1 MKSFYKFS
9 ALFFVSTIVYG
20 FVTHNFI
27 DNREESRVL
36 FGPEAKL
43 VKKDEL
49 ADKFLEK
56 IFKDSGTEAQKK
68 EDIELGIDFLK
79 SKLKKQDEITI
90 AQKKVDNNVY
100 EVVISKLDNLLK
112 NNEEI
117 NQNNVA
123 EQSKPKI
130 IVKKEGKLSFINEAK
145 KPTIT
150 KKTETVN
157 SSKGK
162 IYEYSNNDRK
172 VNIANYD
179 SKSKNQ
185 NKKSVIES
193 TYDSKLKN
201 QNKNLVI
208 ASTIKNQGNISTIKN
223 KNLNEYYEANKKIEV
238 ASYDKNKFNE
248 KVQQIEMTRLERN
261 KKLNDEF

>member
-1 MKSFYKFS
+1 MKSIYKFS

-36 FGPEAKL
+36 FDPEAKL

-117 NQNNVA
+117 NQNNVVD
-123 EQSKPKI
+123 QSKPKI

-145 KPTIT
+145 KPTNT
-150 KKTETVN
+150 KKIETVN

-179 SKSKNQ
+179 SKP
-185 NKKSVIES
+185 
-193 TYDSKLKN
+193 KN

-208 ASTIKNQGNISTIKN
+208 ASTTKNQGNISTVKN

>member
-1 MKSFYKFS
+1 MKSIHKFS

-27 DNREESRVL
+27 DNKEGSRVL
-36 FGPEAKL
+36 FDPEAKL

-49 ADKFLEK
+49 ADKFIEK
-56 IFKDSGTEAQKK
+56 ILKDSGTEVQKK

-79 SKLKKQDEITI
+79 SKLKKQDEIII

-100 EVVISKLDNLLK
+100 EAVVSKLDNLFK
-112 NNEEI
+112 NNEEV
-117 NQNNVA
+117 NQNNVV

-130 IVKKEGKLSFINEAK
+130 IVKKEVKLPFINEVK
-145 KPTIT
+145 KPANT
-150 KKTETVN
+150 KKNETVN

-172 VNIANYD
+172 VNIENYV
-179 SKSKNQ
+179 SKP
-185 NKKSVIES
+185 
-193 TYDSKLKN
+193 KN
-201 QNKNLVI
+201 QNKNSVI
-208 ASTIKNQGNISTIKN
+208 ASTTKNQGNISTIKN

-261 KKLNDEF
+261 KKLNDEFWLKTGNYVQK

>member
-1 MKSFYKFS
+1 MKSIYKFS

-27 DNREESRVL
+27 DNREGSRVL
-36 FGPEAKL
+36 FDPEPKL

-117 NQNNVA
+117 NQNNVVD
-123 EQSKPKI
+123 QSKPKI

-145 KPTIT
+145 KPTNT

-179 SKSKNQ
+179 SK
-185 NKKSVIES
+185 
-193 TYDSKLKN
+193 LKN

-208 ASTIKNQGNISTIKN
+208 ASTTKNQGNISTIKN

>member
-1 MKSFYKFS
+1 MKSIYKFS

-36 FGPEAKL
+36 FDPEAKL

-117 NQNNVA
+117 NQNNVV

-145 KPTIT
+145 KPTNT
-150 KKTETVN
+150 KKIETVN

-172 VNIANYD
+172 VNIVNYD
-179 SKSKNQ
+179 SKP
-185 NKKSVIES
+185 
-193 TYDSKLKN
+193 KN
-201 QNKNLVI
+201 QNKNQVI
-208 ASTIKNQGNISTIKN
+208 ASTTKNQGNISTVKN

>member
-1 MKSFYKFS
+1 MKSIHKFS

-27 DNREESRVL
+27 DNKEGSRVL
-36 FGPEAKL
+36 FDPEAKL

-49 ADKFLEK
+49 ADKFIEK
-56 IFKDSGTEAQKK
+56 IFKDSGTEVQKK

-79 SKLKKQDEITI
+79 SKLKKQDEII
-90 AQKKVDNNVY
+90 ISQKKVDNNVY
-100 EVVISKLDNLLK
+100 EAVVSKLDNLFK

-117 NQNNVA
+117 NQINVV
-123 EQSKPKI
+123 EQSKPKV
-130 IVKKEGKLSFINEAK
+130 IVKKEVKLPFINEAK
-145 KPTIT
+145 KPGNT
-150 KKTETVN
+150 KKTEIVK

-172 VNIANYD
+172 VNIENYD
-179 SKSKNQ
+179 SKP
-185 NKKSVIES
+185 
-193 TYDSKLKN
+193 KN
-201 QNKNLVI
+201 QNKNSVVV
-208 ASTIKNQGNISTIKN
+208 STTKNQGNISTIKN

-248 KVQQIEMTRLERN
+248 KVQQI
-261 KKLNDEF
+261 

>member
-1 MKSFYKFS
+1 MKSIYKFS

-36 FGPEAKL
+36 FDPEAKL

-145 KPTIT
+145 KPKIT

-157 SSKGK
+157 TSKGK

-185 NKKSVIES
+185 NKKSVVVS
-193 TYDSKLKN
+193 T
-201 QNKNLVI
+201 
-208 ASTIKNQGNISTIKN
+208 TKNQGNISTIKN

-248 KVQQIEMTRLERN
+248 KVQQIEMTLLERN

>member
-1 MKSFYKFS
+1 MKSIYKFS

-36 FGPEAKL
+36 FDPEAKL

-112 NNEEI
+112 NNKEI
-117 NQNNVA
+117 NQNNVVD
-123 EQSKPKI
+123 QSKPKI

-145 KPTIT
+145 KPTNT
-150 KKTETVN
+150 KKIETVN

-179 SKSKNQ
+179 SKP
-185 NKKSVIES
+185 
-193 TYDSKLKN
+193 KN
-201 QNKNLVI
+201 QNKNQVI
-208 ASTIKNQGNISTIKN
+208 ASTTKNQGNISTVKN

>member
-1 MKSFYKFS
+1 MKSIYKFS
-9 ALFFVSTIVYG
+9 ALFFVSTVVYG

-36 FGPEAKL
+36 FDPEAKL

-117 NQNNVA
+117 NQNNVVD
-123 EQSKPKI
+123 QSKPKI

-145 KPTIT
+145 KPTNT
-150 KKTETVN
+150 KKIETVN

-179 SKSKNQ
+179 SKP
-185 NKKSVIES
+185 
-193 TYDSKLKN
+193 KN
-201 QNKNLVI
+201 QNKNQVI
-208 ASTIKNQGNISTIKN
+208 ASTTKNQGNISTVKN

>member
-36 FGPEAKL
+36 FDPEAKL

-90 AQKKVDNNVY
+90 TQKKVDNNVY
-100 EVVISKLDNLLK
+100 EVVISKLDNLFK

-123 EQSKPKI
+123 EQNKPKI
-130 IVKKEGKLSFINEAK
+130 IVKKEEKLSFINEAK
-145 KPTIT
+145 KPINT

-157 SSKGK
+157 FSKGK

-172 VNIANYD
+172 VNIENYD
-179 SKSKNQ
+179 SKP
-185 NKKSVIES
+185 
-193 TYDSKLKN
+193 KN
-201 QNKNLVI
+201 QNKNSVVV
-208 ASTIKNQGNISTIKN
+208 STTKNQGNISTVKN

-261 KKLNDEF
+261 KKLNEEF

>member
-1 MKSFYKFS
+1 MKSIYKFS

-27 DNREESRVL
+27 DNREGSRV
-36 FGPEAKL
+36 FFDPEAKL
-43 VKKDEL
+43 TKKDEL

-56 IFKDSGTEAQKK
+56 IFKDSGTEAEKK
-68 EDIELGIDFLK
+68 ENIELGIDFLK
-79 SKLKKQDEITI
+79 SKLKKQDEIII
-90 AQKKVDNNVY
+90 AQKKVDNNIY
-100 EVVISKLDNLLK
+100 EVVIAKLDNLLK

-117 NQNNVA
+117 NQNNLV

-145 KPTIT
+145 KPTNT
-150 KKTETVN
+150 KKIETVN

-179 SKSKNQ
+179 SKP
-185 NKKSVIES
+185 
-193 TYDSKLKN
+193 KN

-208 ASTIKNQGNISTIKN
+208 ASTTKNQGNISTIKN

>member
-1 MKSFYKFS
+1 MKSIYKFS

-36 FGPEAKL
+36 FDPEAKL

-117 NQNNVA
+117 NQNNVVD
-123 EQSKPKI
+123 QSKPKI

-145 KPTIT
+145 KPTNT
-150 KKTETVN
+150 KKIETVN

-179 SKSKNQ
+179 SKP
-185 NKKSVIES
+185 
-193 TYDSKLKN
+193 KN
-201 QNKNLVI
+201 QNKNQVI
-208 ASTIKNQGNISTIKN
+208 ALTTKNQGNISTVKN

>member
-1 MKSFYKFS
+1 MKSIYKFS

-36 FGPEAKL
+36 FDPEAKL

-117 NQNNVA
+117 NQNNVV

-130 IVKKEGKLSFINEAK
+130 IVKKEGKVSFINEAK
-145 KPTIT
+145 KPTNT
-150 KKTETVN
+150 KKIETVN

-179 SKSKNQ
+179 SKP
-185 NKKSVIES
+185 
-193 TYDSKLKN
+193 KN
-201 QNKNLVI
+201 QNKNQVI
-208 ASTIKNQGNISTIKN
+208 ASTTKNQGNISTVKN

>member
-1 MKSFYKFS
+1 MKSIHKFS

-56 IFKDSGTEAQKK
+56 IFKDSGTEVQKK

-79 SKLKKQDEITI
+79 SKLKKQDEIII

-100 EVVISKLDNLLK
+100 EVFVSKIDNLFK

-117 NQNNVA
+117 NQNNVV
-123 EQSKPKI
+123 EQSKPKV
-130 IVKKEGKLSFINEAK
+130 IVKKEVKLPFINEAK
-145 KPTIT
+145 KPGNT
-150 KKTETVN
+150 KKTEIVK

-172 VNIANYD
+172 VNIENYD
-179 SKSKNQ
+179 SKP
-185 NKKSVIES
+185 
-193 TYDSKLKN
+193 KN
-201 QNKNLVI
+201 QNKNSVVV
-208 ASTIKNQGNISTIKN
+208 STTKNQGNISTIKN

>member
-1 MKSFYKFS
+1 MKSIHKFS

-27 DNREESRVL
+27 DNKEGSRVL
-36 FGPEAKL
+36 FDPEAKL

-49 ADKFLEK
+49 ADKFIEK

-90 AQKKVDNNVY
+90 TQKKVDNNVY
-100 EVVISKLDNLLK
+100 EVVISKLDNLFK

-179 SKSKNQ
+179 SKP
-185 NKKSVIES
+185 
-193 TYDSKLKN
+193 KN
-201 QNKNLVI
+201 QNKNSVVV
-208 ASTIKNQGNISTIKN
+208 STTKNQGNISTIKN

>member
-1 MKSFYKFS
+1 MKSIYKFS
-9 ALFFVSTIVYG
+9 ALFFVSTIAYG

-36 FGPEAKL
+36 FDPEAKL

-185 NKKSVIES
+185 NK
-193 TYDSKLKN
+193 
-201 QNKNLVI
+201 NLVI
-208 ASTIKNQGNISTIKN
+208 ASTIKNQGNISTVKN

>member
-1 MKSFYKFS
+1 MKSIYKFS

-36 FGPEAKL
+36 FDPEAKL

-49 ADKFLEK
+49 ADKFIEK

-117 NQNNVA
+117 NQNNVV

-130 IVKKEGKLSFINEAK
+130 IVKKEGKVSFINEAK
-145 KPTIT
+145 KPTNT
-150 KKTETVN
+150 KKIETVN

-172 VNIANYD
+172 VNIENYD
-179 SKSKNQ
+179 SKP
-185 NKKSVIES
+185 
-193 TYDSKLKN
+193 KN
-201 QNKNLVI
+201 QNKNSVVV
-208 ASTIKNQGNISTIKN
+208 STTKNQGNISTIKN

>member
-1 MKSFYKFS
+1 MKSIHKFS

-27 DNREESRVL
+27 DNKEGSRVL
-36 FGPEAKL
+36 FDPEAKL

-49 ADKFLEK
+49 ADKFIEK
-56 IFKDSGTEAQKK
+56 IFKDSGTEVQKK

-79 SKLKKQDEITI
+79 SKLKKQDEII
-90 AQKKVDNNVY
+90 ISQKKVDNNVY
-100 EVVISKLDNLLK
+100 EAVVSKLDNLFK

-117 NQNNVA
+117 NQINVV
-123 EQSKPKI
+123 EQSKPKV
-130 IVKKEGKLSFINEAK
+130 IVKKEVKLPFINEAK
-145 KPTIT
+145 KPGNT
-150 KKTETVN
+150 KKTEIVK

-172 VNIANYD
+172 VNIENYD
-179 SKSKNQ
+179 SKP
-185 NKKSVIES
+185 
-193 TYDSKLKN
+193 KN
-201 QNKNLVI
+201 QNKNSVVV
-208 ASTIKNQGNISTIKN
+208 STTKNQGNISTIKN
-223 KNLNEYYEANKKIEV
+223 KNLNEYYQANKKIEV

>member
-1 MKSFYKFS
+1 MKSIYKFS

-36 FGPEAKL
+36 FDPEAKL

-117 NQNNVA
+117 NQNNVV

-145 KPTIT
+145 KPTNT
-150 KKTETVN
+150 KKIETVN

-179 SKSKNQ
+179 SKP
-185 NKKSVIES
+185 
-193 TYDSKLKN
+193 KN
-201 QNKNLVI
+201 QNKNQVI
-208 ASTIKNQGNISTIKN
+208 ASTTKNQGNISTVKN

>member
-1 MKSFYKFS
+1 MKSIYKFS
-9 ALFFVSTIVYG
+9 ALFFFSTIVYG

-36 FGPEAKL
+36 FDPEAKL

-145 KPTIT
+145 KPTIS

-162 IYEYSNNDRK
+162 IYEYSNNDTK

-185 NKKSVIES
+185 NK
-193 TYDSKLKN
+193 
-201 QNKNLVI
+201 NLVI
-208 ASTIKNQGNISTIKN
+208 ASTTKNQGNISTVKN

-261 KKLNDEF
+261 KKLNEEF

>member
-1 MKSFYKFS
+1 MKSIYKFS

-27 DNREESRVL
+27 DNREGSRV
-36 FGPEAKL
+36 FFDPEAKL
-43 VKKDEL
+43 TKKDEL

-56 IFKDSGTEAQKK
+56 IFKDSGTEAEKK
-68 EDIELGIDFLK
+68 ENIELGIDFLK

-117 NQNNVA
+117 NQNNVV

-145 KPTIT
+145 KPTNT
-150 KKTETVN
+150 KKIETVN

-179 SKSKNQ
+179 SKP
-185 NKKSVIES
+185 
-193 TYDSKLKN
+193 KN

-208 ASTIKNQGNISTIKN
+208 ASATKNQGNISTVKN